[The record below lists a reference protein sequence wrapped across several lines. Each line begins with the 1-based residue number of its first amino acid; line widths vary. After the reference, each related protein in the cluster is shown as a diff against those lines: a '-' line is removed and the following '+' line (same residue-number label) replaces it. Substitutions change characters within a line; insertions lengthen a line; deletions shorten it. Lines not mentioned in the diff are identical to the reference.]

1 MMTVAKRTKRPKP
14 NAELMQLADSLLTN
28 YKKPEDLIGENG
40 LLKQLTKMLV
50 ERALEVEM
58 AEHLGHDK
66 SDPVTNATGNARNG
80 HSAKTLKG
88 EFGELPLEIPRDRQG
103 AFEPQLIGK
112 HQTRWTGFD
121 DKIVS
126 LYARG
131 MTVREIQ
138 GHLTEMYGAE
148 VSPSLISAVTDAV
161 SEEVKAWQARPL
173 DPLYPILYL
182 DCIHIKVRDS
192 GAVRVKAVYL
202 AIGVNLAGHKEV
214 LGLWIAQTEGAKF
227 WLQVVTEL
235 KNRGVLDI
243 FIACVDGLKGFPEA
257 IEAVYPKAS
266 VQLCIV
272 HMVRN
277 SLNFVSWKTRKEVA
291 ADLRLIYQSATVEDA
306 EQRLTEFEG
315 KWDGQHPPIAQ
326 IWRRNWSRVI
336 PFFDYPPEIRK
347 VIYTTNA
354 IESINM
360 GLRKIIKNRSSFP
373 TDEAA
378 SKLLYLALNNISR
391 KWTMP
396 IHDWKAAL
404 NRFTIQFEDRM
415 LPL

>member
-1 MMTVAKRTKRPKP
+1 MTEPKRSKRVKP
-14 NAELMQLADSLLTN
+14 DPELLKLADALLAN
-28 YKKPEDLIGENG
+28 YQKPEDLIGENG

-50 ERALEVEM
+50 ERALETEM
-58 AEHLGHDK
+58 TEHLGHDK
-66 SDPVTNATGNARNG
+66 SGVVTNRTSNTRNG
-80 HSAKTLKG
+80 HSAKTLQG
-88 EFGELPLEIPRDRQG
+88 DFGELPLDIPRDRQG
-103 AFEPQLIGK
+103 AFEPQLVAK
-112 HQTRWTGFD
+112 HQTRWSGFD
-121 DKIVS
+121 DKIIS

-131 MTVREIQ
+131 LSVREIQ
-138 GHLTEMYGAE
+138 GHLEEMYGTE

-161 SEEVKAWQARPL
+161 SEDVKVWQARPL

-182 DCIHIKVRDS
+182 DCIHVKVRDA
-192 GAVRVKAVYL
+192 GAVRTKAVYL
-202 AIGVNLAGHKEV
+202 AIGVNMDGHKEV

-235 KNRGVLDI
+235 KTRGVQDI

-257 IEAVYPKAS
+257 IEAVYPKAA

-277 SLNFVSWKTRKEVA
+277 SLNFVPWKAQKEVA
-291 ADLRLIYQSATVEDA
+291 ADLKLIYTASTVELA
-306 EQRLTEFEG
+306 EQMLTEFEK
-315 KWDGQHPPIAQ
+315 KWDKDYQSIGLS
-326 IWRRNWSRVI
+326 WRRNWARII

-360 GLRKIIKNRSSFP
+360 SLRKVIKTRSSFP
-373 TDEAA
+373 TDEAVT
-378 SKLLYLALNNISR
+378 KLFYLALRNISK

-396 IHDWKAAL
+396 IRDWKAAL
-404 NRFTIQFEDRM
+404 NRFSIQFEERISSS
-415 LPL
+415 